1 MIDFEMIEK
10 IQEWGIDVEREYHK
24 KKAHQGIIGIN
35 DDIIND
41 DIITELGVYEIFC
54 EYKEY
59 LVSNIDSYDEFLKV
73 LDKNPVYV
81 GDFIIYTKFK
91 IYHEEANCLISLSE
105 YLGDEFEEYLKDNNI
120 ELYNWQISDMEEF
133 FEQYGIEVY

>member
-35 DDIIND
+35 DDII
-41 DIITELGVYEIFC
+41 TELGVYEIFS

-59 LVSNIDSYDEFLKV
+59 LVSNIDSYNEFLKV

-105 YLGDEFEEYLKDNNI
+105 YLGDEFEKYLKDNNI
-120 ELYNWQISDMEEF
+120 DLDNWQISDMEEF

>member
-10 IQEWGIDVEREYHK
+10 IEEWGIDVEREYHK

-35 DDIIND
+35 DDII
-41 DIITELGVYEIFC
+41 TELGVYEIFS

-73 LDKNPVYV
+73 LDTNPVYI

-91 IYHEEANCLISLSE
+91 IYHEEANCLISLSD
-105 YLGDEFEEYLKDNNI
+105 YLGDEFEKYLKDSEI
-120 ELYNWQISDMEEF
+120 ELGNWDISEMEEF

>member
-1 MIDFEMIEK
+1 MINLEMINK
-10 IQEWGIDVEREYHK
+10 IEEWGIDVEREYHK

-35 DDIIND
+35 DDII
-41 DIITELGVYEIFC
+41 TELGVYEIFY

-73 LDKNPVYV
+73 LDTNPVYI

-91 IYHEEANCLISLSE
+91 IYHEEADCLICLSD

-120 ELYNWQISDMEEF
+120 ELDNCQISDMEEF

>member
-10 IQEWGIDVEREYHK
+10 IEEWGIDVEREYHK

-35 DDIIND
+35 DDII
-41 DIITELGVYEIFC
+41 TELGVYEIFS

-73 LDKNPVYV
+73 LDTNPVYI

-91 IYHEEANCLISLSE
+91 IYHEEANFLISLSD
-105 YLGDEFEEYLKDNNI
+105 YLGDEFEKYLKDSEI
-120 ELYNWQISDMEEF
+120 ELGNWDICEMEEF

>member
-10 IQEWGIDVEREYHK
+10 IEEWGIIVEREYHK

-35 DDIIND
+35 DDV
-41 DIITELGVYEIFC
+41 ITELGVYEIFS

-59 LVSNIDSYDEFLKV
+59 FVSNIDSYDEFLKV

-81 GDFIIYTKFK
+81 GDFIICTKFK

-105 YLGDEFEEYLKDNNI
+105 YLGDEFEKYLKDNNI

>member
-10 IQEWGIDVEREYHK
+10 IEEWGIDVEREYHK

-35 DDIIND
+35 DDII
-41 DIITELGVYEIFC
+41 TELGVYEIFS

-91 IYHEEANCLISLSE
+91 IYHEEANCLISLGD
-105 YLGDEFEEYLKDNNI
+105 YLGDEFEEYLKDSNI
-120 ELYNWQISDMEEF
+120 DLDNWQISDMEEF